1 MVTPNLILTP
11 WQEELVRKSGGLISR
26 AQAARTPDPTG
37 VSATNLQYN
46 PSLGTDIS
54 GMSGADM
61 LGQFGFGG
69 QAAGVAANKEN
80 LRRSN
85 LSEVDRLTEDIQ
97 ADMAKNP
104 DKYKAMPDSEA
115 REQAQRQSIESLQAQ
130 IAANVAE
137 QQRQAAQQQKAAF
150 AQIQA
155 DLAARREQVGD
166 PTVVSSDPM
175 TYQDEYDA
183 ARQPLPEGTDP
194 WDQAAANVSFAQRQA
209 REINETYGPL
219 LQQLGLGPITD
230 LTQFLELVRSE
241 RDDLGP
247 GSMGTL
253 GMIYTDYFDGRDQ
266 WGIFG
271 EPQILDPNFNPS
283 PITDPTTLGGIYT
296 SPDDPYGGAPF
307 VRDIFGYGDPYA
319 GMQLAPGQG
328 QVQQAG
334 LLLPLVMAGLAGFA
348 AGNTPFG
355 GSLFGRE
362 PSGEPNRDW
371 RDTTTIHP
379 PTPGDTMLPSGTQ
392 PISDNGSNIEFVD
405 TPEARDKYL
414 EIANQ
419 LWNQGTIPQDAI
431 TELQN
436 ISFQTSAAQT
446 GVAQTVTFTV
456 QDQIES
462 LQKLLQT
469 FNANRAEIQQ
479 GQLRAET
486 LASTQLAQDLE
497 SKRYWQDK
505 RNADRDFE
513 LIKRRLEFDI
523 VNAQETGRQVDQRLL
538 FDYRQAAQN
547 ANQANRSLELQR
559 YQTDVTN
566 PFNVAAMNLLSGPPQ
581 MRVATSAQQSGVTQ
595 SALNSALQAA
605 QHHAGRQGIG
615 IDDPQIQQMARQL
628 VNQIDDPVQ
637 KAAMNAIAQG
647 VSNLSV
653 TPTTQPTT
661 GPSQNIFMDALQ
673 QRQGQAQTV
682 PFLPSV
688 PAMPGQMSGT
698 QTFVPQGLRDIGF
711 QVPSDVQ
718 AGQASPFSRFFP
730 GGMPTL
736 GDLSDLSTIERKTAE
751 AVGATTGTTPEDIIQ
766 QSSAITPRSISAGT
780 QPVTQTQ
787 RLRQPYDQRSG
798 FYSSGGRR

>member
-219 LQQLGLGPITD
+219 LKQLGLGPITSLD
-230 LTQFLELVRSE
+230 EFINLVKEEASKSLET
-241 RDDLGP
+241 G
-247 GSMGTL
+247 GGMGTL

-266 WGIFG
+266 WEIFG
-271 EPQILDPNFNPS
+271 DANLTDYTLPTGTNPFGSGPLIATPQPVPTPTTGPIPGLGSIPSALSNVMSNQPFGTYQGPQEDNQSSGFWENFFKFMSAGNPIYGPQSARQYTSLGDVELDPTNPSQARIISQTTKDERQRLERERLGLDDPTIIEESGADAETDTDGTTSYRTASDLDAERRFRDAATQIL
-283 PITDPTTLGGIYT
+283 
-296 SPDDPYGGAPF
+296 
-307 VRDIFGYGDPYA
+307 
-319 GMQLAPGQG
+319 QG
-328 QVQQAG
+328 Q
-334 LLLPLVMAGLAGFA
+334 PLDSV
-348 AGNTPFG
+348 FG
-355 GSLFGRE
+355 TLRHSNSL
-362 PSGEPNRDW
+362 
-371 RDTTTIHP
+371 
-379 PTPGDTMLPSGTQ
+379 
-392 PISDNGSNIEFVD
+392 
-405 TPEARDKYL
+405 
-414 EIANQ
+414 
-419 LWNQGTIPQDAI
+419 
-431 TELQN
+431 
-436 ISFQTSAAQT
+436 
-446 GVAQTVTFTV
+446 
-456 QDQIES
+456 S
-462 LQKLLQT
+462 LQVQSEALQKMQQQLIGLEASGIS
-469 FNANRAEIQQ
+469 NDAARLRVAEDSIRLAMSQ
-479 GQLRAET
+479 GQFEINKMEADRQFAYQQQRLQLEALRA
-486 LASTQLAQDLE
+486 
-497 SKRYWQDK
+497 
-505 RNADRDFE
+505 
-513 LIKRRLEFDI
+513 
-523 VNAQETGRQVDQRLL
+523 QEEGRQFDQELL
-538 FDYRQAAQN
+538 YGYRQAA
-547 ANQANRSLELQR
+547 ADVDEANRQLELQKW
-559 YQTDVTN
+559 QTSVEN

-581 MRVATSAQQSGVTQ
+581 VRAFQSAQQQNVDQAS
-595 SALNSALQAA
+595 LDRALQTA

-615 IDDPQIQQMARQL
+615 VGDPQIQQMARQL
-628 VNQIDDPVQ
+628 IPQMTTPSER
-637 KAAMNAIAQG
+637 AAMEAIAQG
-647 VSNLSV
+647 VSSM
-653 TPTTQPTT
+653 TQPPQQQMRTQT
-661 GPSQNIFMDALQ
+661 AGGPSQNIFRDALQ
-673 QRQGQAQTV
+673 QGQTQTLSST
-682 PFLPSV
+682 PMQP
-688 PAMPGQMSGT
+688 SGT
-698 QTFVPQGLRDIGF
+698 QTFIPQGLRDINFSPDPSARFGQPTDYSSLFKGGLPTLADIGQLSETERGF
-711 QVPSDVQ
+711 LEATAASTGTSRADLMKRASDVTPTIQ
-718 AGQASPFSRFFP
+718 GRTMPEISR
-730 GGMPTL
+730 
-736 GDLSDLSTIERKTAE
+736 IRNRY
-751 AVGATTGTTPEDIIQ
+751 TG
-766 QSSAITPRSISAGT
+766 RN
-780 QPVTQTQ
+780 
-787 RLRQPYDQRSG
+787 
-798 FYSSGGRR
+798 SGGAF